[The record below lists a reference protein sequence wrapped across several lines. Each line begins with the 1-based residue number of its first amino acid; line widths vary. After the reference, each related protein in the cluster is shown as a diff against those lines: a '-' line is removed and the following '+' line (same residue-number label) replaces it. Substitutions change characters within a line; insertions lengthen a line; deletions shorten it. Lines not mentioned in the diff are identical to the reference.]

1 MFTRPSRQSRP
12 GPHTPALRFDA
23 SSAPD
28 VRGPD
33 ALHAAVAGGLRPLAA
48 ELRVEALAGRMC
60 PAQLDDGCVAI
71 FALPEHVGSDLADE
85 LARRIQAQG
94 YALATPQRY
103 TLDAALLLSV
113 ARGQFDPRAAGPAQ
127 AGLRLA
133 GPGPAGLDPAEPR
146 SERARTALAGVFQ
159 EMLEWGV
166 RHGASDIHL
175 NVRWSRPESEVRFTI
190 AGRYVEPER
199 FRRLPTRTL
208 ADMLAVAWMDI
219 QGGNGVVFDPQVEQQ
234 GRLCRQVDG
243 RPVVLRWA
251 SLAADQGPSVCL
263 RLLERDSLVPRHGLQ
278 RLGYLPD
285 QVAAIERAMHSEGG
299 AIVFAGTVGSGKST
313 TLACLVAGIPA
324 HRKIITIEDP
334 VEYLIPGAIQN
345 TVARDAGKQGGGVY
359 AAKLRA
365 LKRAAMNDVLLGEI
379 RDPESGRAFVDLAG
393 SGVSLYTTVHAPSAW
408 LASERLASEA
418 VGIPRDFLATP
429 GVLKLVVYQA
439 LLPRLCTH
447 CAWPASRLL
456 AGAPGPDGRQRDG
469 AAWRS
474 WLERLR
480 RLYGCDTAALRV
492 RNPQGCPRCR
502 NPQVPELNGCNG
514 RTVAAEYLEPGLTP
528 GFFEYVRR
536 GTAAPDAGLLR
547 RHGGRHTVQGAGEP
561 VWHSAMDSAV
571 HKALAGEI
579 DPREIEARFQS
590 FETRERLLHLC
601 DDMGLRVVA

>member
-1 MFTRPSRQSRP
+1 
-12 GPHTPALRFDA
+12 
-23 SSAPD
+23 
-28 VRGPD
+28 
-33 ALHAAVAGGLRPLAA
+33 
-48 ELRVEALAGRMC
+48 MC
-60 PAQLDDGCVAI
+60 PVQLDDGCVAI

-103 TLDAALLLSV
+103 ALDASLLLSV
-113 ARGQFDPRAAGPAQ
+113 ARGQFDPRAAGSDWAR
-127 AGLRLA
+127 LRLA
-133 GPGPAGLDPAEPR
+133 GPGAARPGATHPGAARPGVARPSVARPDPDGPG
-146 SERARTALAGVFQ
+146 SGRARTALAGVFQ

-175 NVRWSRPESEVRFTI
+175 NVRWNRPESEVRFTI

-219 QGGNGVVFDPQVEQQ
+219 QGGNGVVFDPQIEQQ

-243 RPVVLRWA
+243 RDVVLRWA

-263 RLLERDSLVPRHGLQ
+263 RLLERDSLAPRRGLE
-278 RLGYLPD
+278 RLGYLPE

-345 TVARDAGKQGGGVY
+345 TVARDAGEQGGGAY

-408 LASERLASEA
+408 LACERLASEA
-418 VGIPRDFLATP
+418 IGVPRDFLATP
-429 GVLKLVVYQA
+429 GVVKLVVYQA
-439 LLPRLCTH
+439 LLPRLCAH
-447 CAWPASRLL
+447 CAWPANRLL

-469 AAWRS
+469 AAWRA

-480 RLYGCDTAALRV
+480 RLYGCDPAALRI

-514 RTVAAEYLEPGLTP
+514 RTVAAEYLEPELTP
-528 GFFEYVRR
+528 GFLEYVLR
-536 GTAAPDAGLLR
+536 GTAALGAGLLR
-547 RHGGRHTVQGAGEP
+547 RHGGRHAAQGAGEAI
-561 VWHSAMDSAV
+561 WHSAMDSAV
-571 HKALAGEI
+571 RKALAGEI

-590 FETRERLLHLC
+590 FETRERLLRLH
-601 DDMGLRVVA
+601 DDTGLRVVA

>member
-1 MFTRPSRQSRP
+1 
-12 GPHTPALRFDA
+12 LRFDA
-23 SSAPD
+23 SSALD
-28 VRGPD
+28 VRDPE
-33 ALHAAVAGGLRPLAA
+33 ALRLAVAGGLRPLAA

-60 PAQLDDGCVAI
+60 PAQLDDGYVAI

-85 LARRIQAQG
+85 LARRILIHG
-94 YALATPQRY
+94 YTLAIPQRY
-103 TLDAALLLSV
+103 ALDASLLLSV
-113 ARGQFDPRAAGPAQ
+113 ARGQFDPVAAWPGSTGPRQ
-127 AGLRLA
+127 AGAREA
-133 GPGPAGLDPAEPR
+133 GPG
-146 SERARTALAGVFQ
+146 SERTRSALASVFQ
-159 EMLEWGV
+159 EVVEWGV

-175 NVRWSRPESEVRFTI
+175 NVHWSCSESEVKFTI
-190 AGRYVEPER
+190 AGRYVAPER
-199 FRRLPTRTL
+199 FRHLPTRTL

-234 GRLCRQVDG
+234 GRLCRHVDG

-263 RLLERDSLVPRHGLQ
+263 RLLERDSLASQHDLE
-278 RLGYLPD
+278 RLGYLPG
-285 QVAAIERAMHSEGG
+285 QIAAMERAMCREGG

-313 TLACLVAGIPA
+313 TLASLVAGIPA
-324 HRKIITIEDP
+324 HRKVITIEDP

-345 TVARDAGKQGGGVY
+345 TVARDTGKQAGEGMY

-408 LASERLASEA
+408 LACERLASEA

-429 GVLKLVVYQA
+429 GILKLVVYQA
-439 LLPRLCTH
+439 LLPRLCPH

-456 AGAPGPDGRQRDG
+456 AGAPGLDGRQRDG
-469 AAWRS
+469 AVWRA

-480 RLYGCDTAALRV
+480 RLYDCDPDMLRI

-502 NPQVPELNGCNG
+502 NLQVPELNGCDG
-514 RTVAAEYLEPGLTP
+514 RTVAAEYLEPELVP
-528 GFFEYVRR
+528 GFLEYVRR
-536 GTAAPDAGLLR
+536 GTAAPDAGPLR
-547 RHGGRHTVQGAGEP
+547 RHGGRHAAQGAGDAA
-561 VWHSAMDSAV
+561 WCSAMDNAV
-571 HKALAGEI
+571 RKAMAGQI

-590 FETRERLLHLC
+590 FETREQLLSLRE
-601 DDMGLRVVA
+601 DTGLRVVA